1 MNARLFLHVVSM
13 EARRALAY
21 RASFWI
27 RVVLTF
33 AAEVA
38 LAWFLWRGVFDAA
51 GAREIGGFTFE
62 SIVRYAV
69 LAALVGKVIHGADLE
84 GAIAQE
90 IYDGSLSRY
99 RVYPVSLF
107 AFKYAQHVGHLMPNV
122 LQLVLFGGLWLS
134 AGSALGWS
142 GIEPL
147 GALGF
152 VLALGLG
159 NLLLFSI
166 AWPVQGIAFW
176 AENVWSLMV
185 AVRFV
190 TGLLGGLMVP
200 LAVFPDAA
208 RPWLEALPFRYLY
221 SFPVE
226 VLTGTVTTADWARGT
241 ALTLAWILVLRGLG
255 AWVWRRG
262 SLSYGGAGM

>member
-1 MNARLFLHVVSM
+1 VSPRLFLHVVSM
-13 EARRALAY
+13 EALRALAY

-38 LAWFLWRGVFDAA
+38 LAWFLWRGVFDAS

-62 SIVRYAV
+62 SVVRYAV
-69 LAALVGKVIHGADLE
+69 LAALVSRVLHGADLE

-107 AFKYAQHVGHLMPNV
+107 VFKYAQHVGHLMPTV
-122 LQLVLFGGLWLS
+122 VQLVLFGGLWLS

-142 GIEPL
+142 GVTLL

-152 VLALGLG
+152 VLALALG
-159 NLLLFSI
+159 NLLLFTL
-166 AWPVQGIAFW
+166 AWPVQGVAFW

-200 LAVFPDAA
+200 LTVFPDAA

-221 SFPVE
+221 SFPIE
-226 VLTGTVTTADWARGT
+226 ILTGTVTTQGWLLGT
-241 ALTLAWILVLRGLG
+241 AATLGWIVALRLLG

-262 SLSYGGAGM
+262 SLSYSGAGM